1 MEQLAGG
8 EYDDRF
14 MNTQFHP
21 ELIANDCFIAKN
33 ATLRGEIIIGSESC
47 VLFGAVIRGDCVGV
61 RIGTKTNIQDLCCLH
76 GDPGFPCII
85 GDRVTVGHGAMIHGA
100 TVENDCLIGIRAV
113 VLNGAVIGTGS
124 IIAAGALVPEGKV
137 IPPNSLV
144 MGIPGKVVRETNAVD
159 AAMIRHGWEHYV
171 ETSQHYKATES

>member
-1 MEQLAGG
+1 VT
-8 EYDDRF
+8 DNRF
-14 MNTQFHP
+14 QP

-33 ATLRGEIIIGSESC
+33 ATLRGNITIGSQSC
-47 VLFGAVIRGDCVGV
+47 VLFGAVIRGDCVAV
-61 RIGTKTNIQDLCCLH
+61 RIGSQTNIQDLCCLH
-76 GDPGFPCII
+76 GDPGFPCTI
-85 GDRVTVGHGAMIHGA
+85 GDRVTVGHGAIIHGA

-144 MGIPGKVVRETNAVD
+144 MGVPGKVVRETNTVD
-159 AAMIRHGWEHYV
+159 AEMIQHGWKHYV
-171 ETSQHYKATES
+171 ETSQHYKASES